1 MEQRRRNA
9 EGGEKNEGGS
19 GIVGGGIQHLRYLR
33 TEDGMVQENGNV
45 GHNSVHSLHRGILPV
60 DKFADGHVV
69 NFPVE
74 DVFPGNGNARY
85 HGDAQNQP
93 DRHGA
98 YPLVPIPFFVKKQ
111 HDRQQSH
118 FRDAAGGKRGHHR
131 RGQNAVDQPQ
141 LPRPFPLDFVI
152 VQIQRRD
159 QEKLINPRL
168 PENAEIPI
176 FDIRIRDNGQKEIVK
191 FKAHGVLE
199 HRHRVS
205 ALIHAD
211 AQDVRRQHGIRPQH
225 GHNHHIILGR
235 IPQRKEIRQKHRRQ
249 QAQQNTE
256 IHQLPVPLYQHG
268 KQKHRRRNHD
278 DNHTPVFQNLEQI
291 SPVDDQKRRAQQ
303 ADHAQHEELRL
314 LKTDYRRGEHTVP
327 RQKKH
332 GREKRGEG
340 NFCPTAVREGIMGH
354 LRFSFVI
361 CSTASSRCAAP
372 LGTAT
377 PPNWLT
383 TSSQAVP

>member
-1 MEQRRRNA
+1 MQQRCRNA
-9 EGGEKNEGGS
+9 EGGEENEGGS

-45 GHNSVHSLHRGILPV
+45 RHNSVHSLHRGILPV

-74 DVFPGNGNARY
+74 DVFPRNGNARY

-93 DRHGA
+93 HRHGA

-111 HDRQQSH
+111 HDRQQPH

-131 RGQNAVDQPQ
+131 RGQNAVHQPE
-141 LPRPFPLDFVI
+141 LPRLFPLHLVI

-168 PENAEIPI
+168 PENTEIPV
-176 FDIRIRDNGQKEIVK
+176 FHVRIRDNGQKEIVK
-191 FKAHGVLE
+191 FKAHGILE

-211 AQDVRRQHGIRPQH
+211 AQNVRRQHGICPQQGQNRH
-225 GHNHHIILGR
+225 VILGR
-235 IPQRKEIRQKHRRQ
+235 FPYREAIGQKHRRE
-249 QAQQNTE
+249 QAQQDAE
-256 IHQLPVPLYQHG
+256 IHQLPVPLHQHG
-268 KQKHRRRNHD
+268 QQKHRRRDPGD
-278 DNHTPVFQNLEQI
+278 DHPPVFQDFQQI
-291 SPVDDQKRRAQQ
+291 SPVDDQKRRSQQ
-303 ADHAQHEELRL
+303 ADHAQHEKLRL
-314 LKTDYRRGEHTVP
+314 FKANHRRGEHAVP
-327 RQKKH
+327 GQKKH
-332 GREKRGEG
+332 GREKRGKG
-340 NFCPTAVREGIMGH
+340 NFRPPAVREGIMGH